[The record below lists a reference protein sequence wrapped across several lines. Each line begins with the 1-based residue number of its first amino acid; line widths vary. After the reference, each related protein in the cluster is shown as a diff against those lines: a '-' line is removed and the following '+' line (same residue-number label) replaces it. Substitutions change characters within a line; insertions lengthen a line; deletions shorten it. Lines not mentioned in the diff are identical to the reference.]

1 MRARKATN
9 AAFLLLPNHGGDV
22 SPHCSCMHAFCTKKI
37 PSD

>member
-9 AAFLLLPNHGGDV
+9 AAFLLPNHGGDV